1 MMLLLFFFYVVPK
14 GSSFSV
20 NKPPPYFRQS
30 AKPDTSM
37 YAIASEGNQT
47 AKDTEAIDL
56 PFWVNL
62 FFTP

>member
-1 MMLLLFFFYVVPK
+1 MMLLLLFFYVVPK

-56 PFWVNL
+56 PF
-62 FFTP
+62 